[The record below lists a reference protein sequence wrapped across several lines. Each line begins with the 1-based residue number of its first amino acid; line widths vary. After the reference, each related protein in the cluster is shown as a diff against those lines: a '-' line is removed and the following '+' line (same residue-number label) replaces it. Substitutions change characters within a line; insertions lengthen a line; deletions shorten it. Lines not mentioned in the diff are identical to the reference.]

1 MKLKDVIAFTMTV
14 VILSG
19 CISDSTTI
27 PQLCDED
34 ANRYASMHEARAA
47 GLSDAEFGATYCP
60 EYKMHPSWDMNN
72 DGINDCVPE
81 KNCNANTDYMSRR
94 P

>member
-1 MKLKDVIAFTMTV
+1 MLKAV
-14 VILSG
+14 VVSFATATILG
-19 CISDSTTI
+19 CSLESSPKT
-27 PQLCDED
+27 QLCDENT
-34 ANRYASMHEARAA
+34 NRYAGKEEARAA

-60 EYKMHPSWDMNN
+60 EYKMHPSWDTNN

-81 KNCNANTDYMSRR
+81 RNCDANNDYMSRR